1 MSKNKSASKFDRELN
16 KIIAEV
22 NLFSGFDFSDDESD
36 CSDII
41 TKLQKDNMVL
51 DGDDYVKHSDQ
62 DSIILWVPDE
72 NPYKKGNNEVT
83 SAFEYKQRGRSIST
97 ANDNASSRNKTSKS
111 KKACSGCGKLTTGYS
126 FLDKHVTMC
135 GVCNHKN
142 RNSFYDCMKA
152 AGI

>member
-16 KIIAEV
+16 KIISEV

-41 TKLQKDNMVL
+41 MRLEKNNMVL
-51 DGDDYVKHSDQ
+51 DGDECIKHSDQ

-72 NPYKKGNNEVT
+72 NPYKRGNNEVT
-83 SAFEYKQRGRSIST
+83 SAFEYEQRGKSIST
-97 ANDNASSRNKTSKS
+97 ANDNSSSRNK
-111 KKACSGCGKLTTGYS
+111 KACSECGKPTTGYS